1 MKNSRRHL
9 LYKAASV
16 KPAGKEQK
24 AAIAEAAKAVKRAIK
39 SRDSAQM
46 VSAADQLESLLQQA
60 GVNMDEAGSYQ
71 GSYENP
77 NNSFEDDAM
86 DADFE
91 SVDD

>member
-1 MKNSRRHL
+1 
-9 LYKAASV
+9 
-16 KPAGKEQK
+16 
-24 AAIAEAAKAVKRAIK
+24 
-39 SRDSAQM
+39 M

-60 GVNMDEAGSYQ
+60 GVNTDEAGSYQ

-86 DADFE
+86 DAAFE

>member
-1 MKNSRRHL
+1 
-9 LYKAASV
+9 
-16 KPAGKEQK
+16 
-24 AAIAEAAKAVKRAIK
+24 
-39 SRDSAQM
+39 M

-60 GVNMDEAGSYQ
+60 GINMDDTDSYP

-77 NNSFEDDAM
+77 NNDFEDDAM

>member
-1 MKNSRRHL
+1 
-9 LYKAASV
+9 
-16 KPAGKEQK
+16 
-24 AAIAEAAKAVKRAIK
+24 
-39 SRDSAQM
+39 M
-46 VSAADQLESLLQQA
+46 VSAADQLETLLQQA
-60 GVNMDEAGSYQ
+60 GVNTDGVDGYQ

>member
-1 MKNSRRHL
+1 
-9 LYKAASV
+9 
-16 KPAGKEQK
+16 
-24 AAIAEAAKAVKRAIK
+24 
-39 SRDSAQM
+39 M

-60 GVNMDEAGSYQ
+60 GVNMDDTDSYQ

-77 NNSFEDDAM
+77 NNDFEDDAM